1 MKKTVFEIYWSLVCF
16 VTVIC
21 CSVWLGMV
29 LYSLV
34 GVLKPEIT
42 LDKWSYEMYQIDQR
56 PYQPLS
62 AEPIMLGPSE
72 TIEIKK
78 PKPFVPKSD
87 KQMAE
92 ERLAN
97 YQLVLKSEIR
107 KKTNKHYLN
116 LLSQLLF
123 GYRYSLFTGVLLG
136 PGSCYFSILSVYC
149 MLPLRPSWPG
159 NRCSNVSIIR
169 LRLKGCS
176 AEESPGSIG

>member
-1 MKKTVFEIYWSLVCF
+1 M
-16 VTVIC
+16 
-21 CSVWLGMV
+21 G

-42 LDKWSYEMYQIDQR
+42 LDKWSYEMYQIDQS

-62 AEPIMLGPSE
+62 AEPIMLGPPE

-92 ERLAN
+92 ERFAN

-107 KKTNKHYLN
+107 KNKQT
-116 LLSQLLF
+116 LLKSF
-123 GYRYSLFTGVLLG
+123 IAVII
-136 PGSCYFSILSVYC
+136 C
-149 MLPLRPSWPG
+149 LPLFFIHWRF
-159 NRCSNVSIIR
+159 IR
-169 LRLKGCS
+169 SR
-176 AEESPGSIG
+176 

>member
-1 MKKTVFEIYWSLVCF
+1 M
-16 VTVIC
+16 
-21 CSVWLGMV
+21 G

-34 GVLKPEIT
+34 GVLEPEIT
-42 LDKWSYEMYQIDQR
+42 LNKWYYEMYQIDQN
-56 PYQPLS
+56 PSPLLS
-62 AEPIMLGPSE
+62 EEPFMLGPPE

-78 PKPFVPKSD
+78 PEPFVPKSD

-107 KKTNKHYLN
+107 KKINKHYIN

-123 GYRYSLFTGVLLG
+123 VCRYSLFTGVLLG

-149 MLPLRPSWPG
+149 MLLLRPSWPG
-159 NRCSNVSIIR
+159 NRCNNVSIIR